1 MVGAAP
7 RQEGCL
13 IVGTD
18 ATGGTA
24 SQPRISRRGLLGLG
38 VGATAAAVA
47 GGSARMWLY
56 EKLRWGEDF
65 FPGAPP
71 RVDLE
76 PEAWTTTDTA
86 ITFAVLGDNGSG
98 GRNQMAVAEQM
109 ALTYRATPYG
119 LVLLAGDISY
129 YGSIDDRYQEV
140 FLEPYRPLIEAGVQ
154 WELAI
159 GNHEIS
165 ESKSEDAVAAIQA
178 QVRRFG
184 KPGTYYAARHGPM
197 EVFVLDTSI
206 PLHTGEG
213 GREQLAWLDAAL
225 DASSAAWKVALMHHP
240 AFSSGAHGSELRVRD
255 TVQPLLSRHGVDL
268 AFAGHDHH
276 YERSHAQDGVVW
288 IVSGAGCKRTRVGSS
303 DFTAH
308 AESTLQF
315 MQVRIDGATADIRA
329 ITTDGRVIDRVVLD
343 KEPA

>member
-1 MVGAAP
+1 M
-7 RQEGCL
+7 
-13 IVGTD
+13 
-18 ATGGTA
+18 
-24 SQPRISRRGLLGLG
+24 SRRSLLGLG
-38 VGATAAAVA
+38 AGAAAMVVA
-47 GGSARMWLY
+47 GGSARMWIY

-65 FPGAPP
+65 FPGTPP
-71 RVDLE
+71 DVELE
-76 PEAWTTTDTA
+76 PAAWTTTDTA

-109 ALTYRATPYG
+109 ALTYRSAPYG

-129 YGSIDDRYQEV
+129 YGSIEERYQEV
-140 FLEPYRPLIEAGVQ
+140 FAEPYRPLIEAGVE

-165 ESKSEDAVAAIQA
+165 ESKSDDAVAAIQA
-178 QVRRFG
+178 QVRAFG
-184 KPGTYYAARHGPM
+184 KPGTYYAVRHGPM

-213 GREQLAWLDAAL
+213 GREQLEWLETAL
-225 DASSAAWKVALMHHP
+225 AASSAAWKVALMHHP
-240 AFSSGAHGSELRVRD
+240 AYSSGAHGSELRVRE
-255 TVQPLLSRHGVDL
+255 TVQPLLSSHGVDL

-276 YERSHAQDGVVW
+276 YERTYPQDGVVW

-315 MQVRIDGATADIRA
+315 MLVTITEDAADVRA
-329 ITTDGRVIDRVVLD
+329 ITTDGRVIDRVVLR
-343 KEPA
+343 KEQA